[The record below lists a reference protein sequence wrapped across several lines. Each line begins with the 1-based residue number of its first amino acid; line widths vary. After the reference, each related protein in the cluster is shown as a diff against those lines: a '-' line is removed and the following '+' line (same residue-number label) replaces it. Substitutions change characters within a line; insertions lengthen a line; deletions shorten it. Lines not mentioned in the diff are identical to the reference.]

1 MVALGVAL
9 GLVPVRVLLDLLHNV
24 NRIDMFHISHE
35 GTASSQHHG
44 GTASS
49 HGGAASSHGIQDA
62 PASRWNAL
70 HEALNK
76 REWKNALSWMEYM
89 SSSDE
94 LVHTVAGLVLL
105 LQVWLSSILCRPLV
119 VCTLQEFVVFIG
131 FEPPTH
137 HHPESYVSR
146 EFHLAPFQ
154 IDNSWLSTFA
164 SVRADRCG

>member
-35 GTASSQHHG
+35 ESSSSQHHG
-44 GTASS
+44 GAASS

-62 PASRWNAL
+62 PDSRWNAL

-76 REWKNALSWMEYM
+76 REWKNALRWMEYM

-94 LVHTVAGLVLL
+94 LVHEVAGLVLL
-105 LQVWLSSILCRPLV
+105 LQVWLSSVLCRPLV
-119 VCTLQEFVVFIG
+119 VCTLQESWYSLASSR
-131 FEPPTH
+131 PPTTT
-137 HHPESYVSR
+137 PNLMSVVSFTLPR
-146 EFHLAPFQ
+146 FKWITLGFQ
-154 IDNSWLSTFA
+154 HSH
-164 SVRADRCG
+164 VCV